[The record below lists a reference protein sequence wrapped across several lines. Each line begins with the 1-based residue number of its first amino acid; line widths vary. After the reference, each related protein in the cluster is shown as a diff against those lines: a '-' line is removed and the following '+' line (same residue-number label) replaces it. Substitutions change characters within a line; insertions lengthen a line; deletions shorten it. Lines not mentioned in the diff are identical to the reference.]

1 MIRRTFSALAF
12 LAVAVLLAVGASPLP
27 AGAATLTDQE
37 QLLERATLTVRLM
50 RGGPDFAEIER
61 ILPRAK
67 AVLIIPSLIKGA
79 FIFGGEGGNGV
90 LLARQRDGSWSNPAF
105 YGLGNVSF
113 GLQIG
118 GQSSEIIFLIMSQ
131 QGLEAIL
138 DKNATLGAD
147 ASVAIASMGKG
158 VRASTGLDLNADM
171 YAFAKTEGLF
181 GGVALN
187 GAGLGALSD
196 WNHEFYRSE
205 EATARNILINNRFPT
220 PDPRAAA
227 LKAVLK

>member
-1 MIRRTFSALAF
+1 MIRRMVFALAA
-12 LAVAVLLAVGASPLP
+12 LVAVSASSLP
-27 AGAATLTDQE
+27 AHAATLTDQE
-37 QLLERATLTVRLM
+37 QLLERATLSVKLM

-90 LLARQRDGSWSNPAF
+90 LLARQKDGSWTNPAF
-105 YGLGNVSF
+105 YALGNVSF

-118 GQSSEIIFLIMSQ
+118 GQSSEVIFLIMSQ

-147 ASVAIASMGKG
+147 ASVAVATIGKG
-158 VRASTGLDLNADM
+158 VRASTGFDVNADM

-181 GGVALN
+181 GGVSIN

-196 WNHEFYRSE
+196 WNHEFYRSDD
-205 EATARNILINNRFPT
+205 ATARNILINGRFNT

>member
-1 MIRRTFSALAF
+1 MIRRTFLA
-12 LAVAVLLAVGASPLP
+12 LLASLSVAAGALP
-27 AGAATLTDQE
+27 AQAAMSDQE
-37 QLLERATLTVRLM
+37 QLLERATTTVRLM

-67 AVLIIPSLIKGA
+67 AVLIFPSLIKGA
-79 FIFGGEGGNGV
+79 FIFGAEGGSGV
-90 LLARQRDGSWSNPAF
+90 LLARQKDGSWSNPAF
-105 YGLGNVSF
+105 YALGNVSF

-118 GQSSEIIFLIMSQ
+118 GQSSEVIFLIMSQ

-147 ASVAIASMGKG
+147 ASVAVVTTGKG

-171 YAFAKTEGLF
+171 YAFSKAEGLF

-196 WNHEFYRSE
+196 WNHEFYHSD
-205 EATARNILINNRFPT
+205 EASARNILINNRFPT

-227 LKAVLK
+227 LKAALQ

>member
-1 MIRRTFSALAF
+1 MIRRTFLALTAM
-12 LAVAVLLAVGASPLP
+12 LALGAASLP
-27 AGAATLTDQE
+27 AHAATLSDQE
-37 QLLERATLTVRLM
+37 QLLERATLSVKLM

-90 LLARQRDGSWSNPAF
+90 MLARQRDGSWSNPAF
-105 YGLGNVSF
+105 YALGNVSF

-118 GQSSEIIFLIMSQ
+118 GQSSEVIFLIMSQ

-147 ASVAIASMGKG
+147 ASVAVATLGQG
-158 VRASTGLDLNADM
+158 VKAATGFDLNADM
-171 YAFAKTEGLF
+171 YAFSKTEGLF
-181 GGVALN
+181 GGVSIN

-196 WNHEFYRSE
+196 WNHEFYRSP
-205 EATARNILINNRFPT
+205 EASARNILINNRFPT
-220 PDPRAAA
+220 PDPRTAA